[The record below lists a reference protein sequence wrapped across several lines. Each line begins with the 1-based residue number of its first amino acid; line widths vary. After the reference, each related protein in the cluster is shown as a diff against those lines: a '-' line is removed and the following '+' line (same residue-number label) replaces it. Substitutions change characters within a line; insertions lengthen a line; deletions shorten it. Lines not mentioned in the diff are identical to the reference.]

1 MRIGEDHDGM
11 TRLGARKTLA
21 ATDKQVADQKRRL
34 DQERLDTHA
43 FKAGRS
49 RLHGYGLFAKV
60 DLPARK
66 KLGEM
71 SGHYVK
77 LPEARKRVE
86 SLPVIQLVELGP
98 RLALDCRDGN
108 DFKYLNHSCKPNA
121 YLRIYGK
128 SVEVYALR
136 EIKKGEELT
145 VDYGVTPHKRGMQCH
160 CGAEK
165 CGGTI

>member
-1 MRIGEDHDGM
+1 M
-11 TRLGARKTLA
+11 TRSGAKKTA
-21 ATDKQVADQKRRL
+21 AAIEKQAEDP
-34 DQERLDTHA
+34 HA

-49 RLHGYGLFAKV
+49 RLHGYGLFANA
-60 DLPARK
+60 DLPARR

-77 LPEARKRVE
+77 LPEARKLVE

-121 YLRIYGK
+121 YLRIYRK
-128 SVEVYALR
+128 SVEIYALR

-145 VDYGVTPHKRGMQCH
+145 VDYGVTPHKRGMLCH
-160 CGAEK
+160 CGADK
-165 CGGTI
+165 CRGTI